1 MKYLKFLITI
11 SITTLMASCSAT
23 KEINGAFINLDIQQ
37 NDGYIATLIDNKK
50 PEDIKINEE
59 GEFKFKAPKKRKTY
73 FLNIKNSVGDL
84 IVSKYGRITNKTKN
98 VIVLN
103 NGVEFWQKI
112 IVVNEDEDF
121 KSIYDTEVNAFK
133 QLDKEKTKEV
143 KGVFVNLGDTLKK
156 FRFSIFRI
164 TSQRY
169 NAINKKG
176 EFHFKYPKNPESRY
190 KLIIEFDRSDKLG
203 DPTIFNKSIPIDTE
217 RIIALYDGINKEL
230 VFVKKGD
237 DYDKV
242 YENALLNFKQ
252 KLTSKD
258 NHGPIFPG
266 CEKSF
271 DYATCFSS
279 ELNKHITRHLN
290 IRGISANSLGL
301 SPGKKTVYV
310 QFEVDEKGNA
320 NIISIKAP
328 HKYLESRV
336 TMVFDRLP
344 KMKAAIKD
352 GIPIKTEFNSPIYLI
367 LNDY

>member
-11 SITTLMASCSAT
+11 SITCLIASCSAT
-23 KEINGAFINLDIQQ
+23 KEINGTFINLDIQQ
-37 NDGYIATLIDNKK
+37 NDGYIATLANNKK
-50 PEDIKINEE
+50 LENIKINEE
-59 GEFKFKAPKKRKTY
+59 GEFKFKVPKKRKTY
-73 FLNIKNSVGDL
+73 SLNIKNSVGDL
-84 IVSKYGRITNKTKN
+84 VVSKYGRITNKTKN

-112 IVVNEDEDF
+112 IVVNKDEDF
-121 KSIYDTEVNAFK
+121 KSIYDKEVNAFK

-156 FRFSIFRI
+156 FRFNIFKI
-164 TSQRY
+164 SSQRY
-169 NAINKKG
+169 NTINKKG
-176 EFHFKYPKNPESRY
+176 EFRFKYPKNPESGY
-190 KLIIEFDRSDKLG
+190 KLIIEFDRGDKLV
-203 DPTIFNKSIPIDTE
+203 DPTIFTKYIPIDTK

-230 VFVKKGD
+230 IFVKKGD
-237 DYDKV
+237 DYDKI

-252 KLTSKD
+252 KLSTKD

-271 DYATCFSS
+271 DYASCFSS

-290 IRGISANSLGL
+290 IRDISANSLGL
-301 SPGKKTVYV
+301 SPGRKTVNV

-336 TMVFDRLP
+336 SMVFDRLP
-344 KMKAAIKD
+344 RMKAAIKD
-352 GIPIKTEFNSPIYLI
+352 STPIKTEFNLPVYLI
-367 LNDY
+367 LTDD